1 MLEYQLFLMCE
12 VFNLTEMSMHEFL
25 KSHFSV
31 VSLCITFSETKDLFV
46 TLLLLLCE

>member
-25 KSHFSV
+25 KSHFFY
-31 VSLCITFSETKDLFV
+31 CV
-46 TLLLLLCE
+46 TVYNIQ